1 MLRQAGHRHEGAG
14 RRGHLLGRLRPGLR
28 HRLLRAQVQI
38 TAGHMRLG
46 DRLGGTPPGYENPP
60 YARTPTYMD
69 PWRHTPCGHR
79 LPSPCAQPLP
89 AVTGPSTPYTDP
101 RGRPSTQDTHRH
113 RCSFHGPY
121 MGAEAAPRGTRSP
134 DTRDHP
140 ALGLQHVPR
149 LSPQARPWHI
159 GRAQAWLP
167 QVWVL
172 LGDGVALA
180 GPLPSGPPDSAG
192 QEWLSG

>member
-1 MLRQAGHRHEGAG
+1 
-14 RRGHLLGRLRPGLR
+14 
-28 HRLLRAQVQI
+28 
-38 TAGHMRLG
+38 MRLG

-69 PWRHTPCGHR
+69 PWIHTPRGHR

-101 RGRPSTQDTHRH
+101 RGRPSTQDTRRH

-121 MGAEAAPRGTRSP
+121 MGAEAAPRGTRSL

-149 LSPQARPWHI
+149 LGPQARAPAHWAGPGLAAPGVGPSWAMVWPWQ
-159 GRAQAWLP
+159 GPCPLGLP
-167 QVWVL
+167 TL
-172 LGDGVALA
+172 LGKNGCQGSCV
-180 GPLPSGPPDSAG
+180 PLPSFPGPETRPGLGLGSRPPPAPP
-192 QEWLSG
+192 Q